1 MEKILRSL
9 RKYDK
14 IMSRIV
20 FSLKDAVGS
29 LSEGRTTA
37 SICAPAVILEPL
49 LPLPTH
55 NAFRVLMESRHGS
68 LRSRLLL
75 TTGEERRNYLYRYYE
90 EIVKSTVLSD
100 QTRL

>member
-1 MEKILRSL
+1 MVEKILHSL

-20 FSLKDAVGS
+20 FPLKDVIVS

-55 NAFRVLMESRHGS
+55 NVFRVLMESRHGS
-68 LRSRLLL
+68 LRSRLVL
-75 TTGEERRNYLYRYYE
+75 TTSEERG
-90 EIVKSTVLSD
+90 IICTDTTGS
-100 QTRL
+100 